1 MDFEMPF
8 RRIAT
13 NEVLM
18 FAGSIPAVPT
28 LTGGPLEVCEHRWT
42 NRLTTRCSEVG
53 IIPHSGCGGRW
64 FESSHL
70 DNIEKHT

>member
-8 RRIAT
+8 RRITT

-28 LTGGPLEVCEHRWT
+28 LTGGPLRYA
-42 NRLTTRCSEVG
+42 S
-53 IIPHSGCGGRW
+53 IGGQ
-64 FESSHL
+64 
-70 DNIEKHT
+70 TA